1 MPDPVISVPDA
12 ELNDLR
18 TRLRNTRWP
27 KPWPG
32 TGWAA
37 GTDTPALHHLTDRWA
52 DAYDWREQEKQI
64 NGLPWQH
71 ADIGGTPVTY
81 LLFPAET
88 PDALPLVLTNGWPSS
103 FLELTALARRLAT
116 PSGHGSDPHDAFT
129 VVVPVLPGFPLGP
142 ARPTVPADLPTHEIW
157 HRLMRDHL
165 GYGRYAAH
173 GGDLG
178 AGTTT
183 RLAAHHPDELAGIH
197 LMALADPAEV
207 DPATITQA
215 EQDYLDQV
223 ATWHADEGAYE
234 HQQATRPMSLAPALS
249 DSPVGLLA
257 WIVEKYQAWS
267 DCGGE
272 LARRFDDDFLLT
284 QASLY
289 WFTNSIG
296 TSLRPYW
303 EQGRDEVP
311 TPRRVEVPTAVALF
325 PADLAHPP
333 RSWAERTYTVTR
345 YTQMPRGGHFAPHE
359 EPALLAADITEFLRP
374 LR

>member
-12 ELNDLR
+12 ELDDLR
-18 TRLRNTRWP
+18 TRVRNTRWP
-27 KPWPG
+27 QPWPG

-37 GTDTPALHHLTDRWA
+37 GTDAATLHRLATTWA
-52 DAYDWREQEKQI
+52 DGYDWRTQEERI
-64 NGLPWQH
+64 NALPWQH
-71 ADIGGTPVTY
+71 AKIAGTPVTY
-81 LLFPAET
+81 LLFPAEI

-103 FLELTALARRLAT
+103 FLELLALARRLAT
-116 PSGHGSDPHDAFT
+116 PSGHGGEPRDAFT

-142 ARPTVPADLPTHEIW
+142 ARSTVPADLPTHEIW
-157 HRLMRDHL
+157 HRLMRENL
-165 GYGRYAAH
+165 GYDRYAAH

-183 RLAAHHPDELAGIH
+183 RLAAAHPDELAGIH

-207 DPATITQA
+207 DPATITEA
-215 EQDYLDQV
+215 EQDYLDEV
-223 ATWHADEGAYE
+223 ATWHAEEGAYE
-234 HQQATRPMSLAPALS
+234 HQQSTRPMTLAPALS

-257 WIVEKYQAWS
+257 WIVEKYRAWS

-303 EQGRDEVP
+303 EYGRDGVP
-311 TPRRVEVPTAVALF
+311 APRRVEVPTAVALF

-345 YTQMPRGGHFAPHE
+345 YTRMPRGGHFAPHE